1 LDVNSTFLMQNS
13 VCFGMQQKDIPEE
26 IREVVGGMRRD
37 FRFAPEL
44 KTSLLGRTIEEIEKS
59 KIFPVKGFCPEQV
72 VVGASRFQ
80 KKGFPSYVRVYRR
93 DKSKR
98 KYHFVLEV
106 VTRNGNF
113 TIDFRDGGNVLV
125 DRTVDWVERR
135 PGIRSSKKPFSLKEN
150 QSLSEMFK
158 SPLISFRSAI
168 KPLLPRNWPLKI
180 NRKKNS
186 QAAKR
191 LNSNWSIRRR

>member
-1 LDVNSTFLMQNS
+1 MDSGGIEPPILSIQVKALILHSSPRIRHATRPRALSNNYFLRKVIKGLDVNSTFLMQNS

-93 DKSKR
+93 FKIEKQNR
-98 KYHFVLEV
+98 LYGALF
-106 VTRNGNF
+106 
-113 TIDFRDGGNVLV
+113 GGHMH
-125 DRTVDWVERR
+125 
-135 PGIRSSKKPFSLKEN
+135 PY
-150 QSLSEMFK
+150 
-158 SPLISFRSAI
+158 
-168 KPLLPRNWPLKI
+168 
-180 NRKKNS
+180 
-186 QAAKR
+186 
-191 LNSNWSIRRR
+191 